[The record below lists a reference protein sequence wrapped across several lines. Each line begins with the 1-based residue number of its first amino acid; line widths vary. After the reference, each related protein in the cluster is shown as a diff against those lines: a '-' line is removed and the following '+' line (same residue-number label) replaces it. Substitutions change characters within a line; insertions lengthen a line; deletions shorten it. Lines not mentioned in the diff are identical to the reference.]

1 MNKSKKI
8 SPVINET
15 EIVFFLI
22 KTASLVTLKNRG
34 HKTPVLHD
42 NTWGED

>member
-1 MNKSKKI
+1 MNKSKKV
-8 SPVINET
+8 SPVIHESYS
-15 EIVFFLI
+15 FSLI
-22 KTASLVTLKNRG
+22 KTASLVTLKHRG